1 MTYYLF
7 SLKKANSSVL
17 SIRGKFIVEITT
29 RRTLGTPGQKYI
41 IDKDVSQQACLQA
54 TATTLGLTPLLSR
67 VISDS
72 FLRRNLITSQRSTGH
87 FKTWPLANGP
97 SRIGTF
103 NLVSSEPAISVPNG
117 PSGLSAPLC
126 GVFLY
131 YESRGAHDGWDRYGM
146 IKGRMRA
153 TLGSARTACWPGTDL
168 RADINHIKM
177 CIQRNFFQL
186 FGRGALG
193 LYAKITGP
201 MVAMANHAPSGHC
214 PQALELLSAW
224 FSRVLPRSTVA
235 YRRGKHTENNSIL
248 E

>member
-97 SRIGTF
+97 SRTGTF

-131 YESRGAHDGWDRYGM
+131 YTWWMRSVWYDQRAHARNT
-146 IKGRMRA
+146 RQRA
-153 TLGSARTACWPGTDL
+153 HRVLA
-168 RADINHIKM
+168 
-177 CIQRNFFQL
+177 
-186 FGRGALG
+186 
-193 LYAKITGP
+193 
-201 MVAMANHAPSGHC
+201 GHRSEGGYK
-214 PQALELLSAW
+214 PHKNVYSEKLLSALW
-224 FSRVLPRSTVA
+224 SGGTWVVRQN
-235 YRRGKHTENNSIL
+235 YRADGCDGQSCAEWTLSSSPWTALSLVFTGSSQIYGCL
-248 E
+248 